1 MLPPIFGCLAAALSF
16 FLVDSARPED
26 IDLAL
31 MALVTVNAV
40 AVGLSYALMK
50 QLKVVSIANLRF
62 ASDLNEAEV
71 DKNAKGE
78 ARKFALAAQ
87 IMLFMSLLG
96 MALGIGHIAFSPEGP
111 ILPLLLPS
119 IFFLVTAPTSIPF
132 LGKKS
137 GGVAEEFAKVAAGE
151 ALVDDEVNFKK
162 ASVYGAT
169 ISQEFIAEPSAP
181 FAHDL
186 LDRKTYVKAFCSIL
200 LGQSGPV
207 VFSVDA
213 DWGQGKT
220 AFLEMCSA
228 YLRSVDL
235 ESVAAGVVPFN
246 AWTESYRNDPLLDIV
261 SSLKRELTDHET
273 EDFQD
278 VLWSLRQQ
286 ARVVAS
292 GGLAPEKKLDE
303 NYSFRTATIGFKRTL
318 VNYVEKCGGKLIVL
332 VDELDRCRPDYAL
345 GVLERMKHLFN
356 VKGVVVAIA
365 VNPDALQHSIARLYG
380 TDVDAG
386 KRFLSRAIDYRT
398 WLPERG
404 KENTEAFVASALGK
418 NGLTKYFDEHPF
430 LRKIFDVL
438 LDVDG
443 RSLRDIEQL
452 ASRVAIVSTSLP
464 KYDGNPRGRAV
475 QWQQAGMTLMVLRYV
490 DEDAYR
496 NLLRDPVFRLD
507 AIQALRDA
515 ALSCSGRVAIRMQAI
530 LLFAQHE
537 DLGLWLPNF
546 ESVEQ
551 YYGTDQA
558 KSMEDLIREGVEQL
572 SSNGEF
578 EPEIRRLASMIEMT
592 YAP

>member
-1 MLPPIFGCLAAALSF
+1 MIGGVAAALSF

-40 AVGLSYALMK
+40 AVGLSYALMR

-62 ASDLNEAEV
+62 AFDHIEAAV
-71 DKNAKGE
+71 DRNAKDE
-78 ARKFALAAQ
+78 SRKFAFAAR
-87 IMLFMSLLG
+87 IMLFVSLLG

-119 IFFLVTAPTSIPF
+119 IFLLVLAPTTIPF

-151 ALVDDEVNFKK
+151 ALVDDEGNFKEN
-162 ASVYGAT
+162 SVHGA
-169 ISQEFIAEPSAP
+169 IIPQEFIAEPSSP
-181 FAHDL
+181 FKHDL
-186 LDRKTYVKAFCSIL
+186 LSRKIEVQAFCTTL
-200 LGQSGPV
+200 LRQRGPAL
-207 VFSVDA
+207 FSVDA
-213 DWGQGKT
+213 EWGQGKT
-220 AFLEMCSA
+220 AFLKMCSA
-228 YLRSVDL
+228 YLRSK
-235 ESVAAGVVPFN
+235 ESNSLAAGVVEFN
-246 AWTESYRNDPLLDIV
+246 AWTESYRNNPLLDIV
-261 SSLKRELTDHET
+261 SSLKRELTDYKT
-273 EDFQD
+273 EDCQE
-278 VLWSLRQQ
+278 VLRSLRQQ

-303 NYSFRTATIGFKRTL
+303 NFLVRTAAIDFKRTL

-345 GVLERMKHLFN
+345 GVLERMRHLFN
-356 VKGVVVAIA
+356 VEGVVVAIA
-365 VNPDALQHSIARLYG
+365 VNPDALQHSIAKLYG

-558 KSMEDLIREGVEQL
+558 KSMVDLIGEGVEQL
-572 SSNGEF
+572 SFNGEF
-578 EPEIRRLASMIEMT
+578 EPEVRRLASMIEMT